1 MKKSTRKRYRAPGW
15 WYVQLILYVA
25 AILLTGF
32 GLGYVVGTVRANA
45 AAPDQTMH
53 LTPIKTPVVYAAP
66 ADKLEVVEYV
76 EPETVVTD
84 EAPELQTLPSPAA
97 DPKPAQEEPPYSE
110 EDLEA
115 LALIIY
121 QEAGADYCS
130 DETRRMVG
138 TVVLNRVASEYF
150 PNTVTEVATQYL
162 QYGRLY
168 WTGIVWPDRASEAC
182 EAHAVQ
188 RAYDCAEA
196 LLMGE
201 RAFDEGVIYQAE
213 FPQGTETVAH
223 VDGIYF
229 CK

>member
-32 GLGYVVGTVRANA
+32 GLGYVVGMVRANA
-45 AAPDQTMH
+45 AAPDQTMY
-53 LTPIKTPVVYAAP
+53 LAPVVAPVVYDAP
-66 ADKLEVVEYV
+66 AEEPKVVETV
-76 EPETVVTD
+76 ETEET
-84 EAPELQTLPSPAA
+84 PELQTLPTLDKPAA

-130 DETRRMVG
+130 DETRMMVG

-150 PNTVTEVATQYL
+150 PDTVVEVATQYL

-213 FPQGTETVAH
+213 FPQGSETVAH

>member
-15 WYVQLILYVA
+15 WYVQLVLYVA

-32 GLGYVVGTVRANA
+32 GLGYVVGMVRANA
-45 AAPDQTMH
+45 AAPDKMVQ
-53 LTPIKTPVVYAAP
+53 LSPVVEPVIYTAP
-66 ADKLEVVEYV
+66 AE
-76 EPETVVTD
+76 EPEIVVT
-84 EAPELQTLPSPAA
+84 EAPQTLAKV
-97 DPKPAQEEPPYSE
+97 DKPAQEALPYSE

-130 DETRRMVG
+130 DETRMMVG

-150 PNTVTEVATQYL
+150 PNSVVEVATQYL

-182 EAHAVQ
+182 EAHAVR

-201 RAFDEGVIYQAE
+201 RALDEGVIYQAE
-213 FPQGTETVAH
+213 FSQGTEIVAYQ
-223 VDGIYF
+223 DGIYF